1 MAAKLKTARLDQG
14 FEIEPQDDGSTKL
27 SVRGSGLGIVL
38 LLMVFVWLFLVS
50 VGIWSLIMPMINP
63 ETKAWLLPIVILPIA
78 ITAGWQM
85 FRRRSFAL
93 TISDEGIRKGS
104 TLYPISQIS
113 EVFVDN
119 AREGDTVVSGV
130 VVGGAVAMAT
140 QSATMSANRWWRR
153 RLAAVSYRVN
163 LRHGRKVVRLASALD
178 EDKATALFNYLTH
191 PR

>member
-1 MAAKLKTARLDQG
+1 MAAKLKTARLDRG

-27 SVRGSGLGIVL
+27 TVRGSGLGVAL
-38 LLMVFVWLFLVS
+38 LLAVFLWLFVMS
-50 VGIWSLIMPMINP
+50 VGIWSLILPMINP

-78 ITAGWQM
+78 ITAAWQM
-85 FRRRSFAL
+85 FRRRRFVM

-130 VVGGAVAMAT
+130 VVGEAVAVAA

-163 LRHGRKVVRLASALD
+163 LRHRRKSVRLATALD
-178 EDKATALFNYLTH
+178 QDKATALFNYLTQ
-191 PR
+191 RW

>member
-14 FEIEPQDDGSTKL
+14 FEIQPQEDGSTKL
-27 SVRGSGLGIVL
+27 TVRGSGLGVAL
-38 LLMVFVWLFLVS
+38 LLAVFVWLFVMSVLVGS
-50 VGIWSLIMPMINP
+50 MVLSMINP
-63 ETKAWLLPIVILPIA
+63 ETKAWLLPIMILPIA

-85 FRRRSFAL
+85 FRRRPFVL

-130 VVGGAVAMAT
+130 VVGGAVAVAT

-163 LRHGRKVVRLASALD
+163 LRHGRKVVQLASALD

>member
-27 SVRGSGLGIVL
+27 TVRGSGLGVAL
-38 LLMVFVWLFLVS
+38 LLAVFVWLLLMS
-50 VGIWSLIMPMINP
+50 MGIWSLIMPMINP
-63 ETKAWLLPIVILPIA
+63 QTEAWLLPVILLPVA

-85 FRRRSFAL
+85 FRRRPFVL

-119 AREGDTVVSGV
+119 AREGDTVASGV